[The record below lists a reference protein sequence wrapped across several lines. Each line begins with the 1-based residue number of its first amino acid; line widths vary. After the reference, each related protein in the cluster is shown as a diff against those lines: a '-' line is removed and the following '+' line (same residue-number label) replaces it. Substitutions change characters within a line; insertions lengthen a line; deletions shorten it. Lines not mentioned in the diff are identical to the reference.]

1 MKAVSKPFN
10 NVLVLLITLKGI
22 QTGRQRNGTNRINFS
37 PLYVQMGCLNSGSK
51 TRPAFDRFPLSLGL
65 YESADY
71 EISGG
76 AGSQGDSDED
86 EQTIEKLE

>member
-1 MKAVSKPFN
+1 
-10 NVLVLLITLKGI
+10 L
-22 QTGRQRNGTNRINFS
+22 TG
-37 PLYVQMGCLNSGSK
+37 Y
-51 TRPAFDRFPLSLGL
+51 LSLGL